1 MDDQNEGS
9 LVNSS
14 SSSRCV
20 YFNNKYPEG
29 SSSSQ
34 LLWRLNIVMACANK
48 EPQHWVMRG
57 RSMED
62 DYRVIQRIGKGSYGA
77 VWEVTNKTTGKQF
90 ACKLMF
96 KKKMHNIHHEAHVL
110 AHLGNHPNVT
120 KLVDIYEDKDCL
132 YLIMELCKGGT
143 LLDYLHRSNYIPE
156 RDLATICFQITSAL
170 LLFKERGLVHADL
183 KLENTLLVS
192 PTELSIKVADFG
204 LSHFCK
210 EGTTI
215 YLSIY
220 LLPTPPCIR
229 KLRHCTQSFAE
240 SLESSKH
247 MLHRFSAMP
256 LVCRMITCH
265 CDI

>member
-1 MDDQNEGS
+1 VKVSSQDLDMDDKNEAS

-20 YFNNKYPEG
+20 YFNKCPEG

-48 EPQHWVMRG
+48 EPQHWVTRG
-57 RSMED
+57 QSMED

-96 KKKMHNIHHEAHVL
+96 KKKMHNIHHEARVL

-143 LLDYLHRSNYIPE
+143 LLDYVHRSNYIPE

-215 YLSIY
+215 YLSIFSQQY
-220 LLPTPPCIR
+220 LAFV
-229 KLRHCTQSFAE
+229 S
-240 SLESSKH
+240 
-247 MLHRFSAMP
+247 
-256 LVCRMITCH
+256 
-265 CDI
+265 